1 MDSNDSSGGLVVL
14 AVDDEEPA
22 LEELAYL
29 LNEDVRVGVVL
40 KASDATDALRILNS
54 RQGVREAVTAGQPVG
69 AGRALNPMT
78 GARIAE
84 RSDIDVVFLD
94 IRMPGLDGLELARV
108 FSSMAVPPSVV
119 FVTAHD
125 DRAVDAYE
133 VGAVD
138 YLLKPLRSERLSAS
152 LDRIIAGRTAT
163 TGEALRDD
171 ANEDEVIPVEL
182 AGTTKL
188 VPRSAVRY
196 VEAQGDYARLHTA
209 DGSHLVRIPLS
220 VLEDRWRDAGFVRIH
235 RSFLVSLPL
244 VTELR
249 LSGSGYVVR
258 IGTGPECAELPVSRR
273 HTREL
278 KDRLVRATKQAW
290 SQR

>member
-1 MDSNDSSGGLVVL
+1 
-14 AVDDEEPA
+14 
-22 LEELAYL
+22 
-29 LNEDVRVGVVL
+29 
-40 KASDATDALRILNS
+40 
-54 RQGVREAVTAGQPVG
+54 
-69 AGRALNPMT
+69 
-78 GARIAE
+78 
-84 RSDIDVVFLD
+84 
-94 IRMPGLDGLELARV
+94 
-108 FSSMAVPPSVV
+108 MAQPPSVV

-138 YLLKPLRSERLSAS
+138 YLLKPVRTDRLAAS
-152 LDRIIAGRTAT
+152 IDRVLANRAVGTA
-163 TGEALRDD
+163 EPVRDESG
-171 ANEDEVIPVEL
+171 EDEVIPVEL

-196 VEAQGDYARLHTA
+196 VEAQGDYARLHTQE
-209 DGSHLVRIPLS
+209 GSHLVRIPLS
-220 VLEDRWRDAGFVRIH
+220 VLEDRWREAGFVRIH

-258 IGTGPECAELPVSRR
+258 VGSGPDCAELPVSRR

>member
-1 MDSNDSSGGLVVL
+1 VDSNDSSGGLVVL

-29 LNEDVRVGVVL
+29 LNEEPRVGVVL
-40 KASDATDALRILNS
+40 RASNATDALRVLNS
-54 RQGVREAVTAGQPVG
+54 RQGVREAQSAGQAVG
-69 AGRALNPMT
+69 RGMANPMT
-78 GARIAE
+78 GLRVAE
-84 RSDIDVVFLD
+84 RTDVEIVFLD

-108 FSSMAVPPSVV
+108 FSSMAVPPTVV

-133 VGAVD
+133 VGAAD
-138 YLLKPLRSERLSAS
+138 YLLKPLRAERLSAAI
-152 LDRIIAGRTAT
+152 DRILVRRTSGVT
-163 TGEALRDD
+163 EPVREE
-171 ANEDEVIPVEL
+171 NSEDEVIPVEL

-196 VEAQGDYARLHTA
+196 VEAQGDYARLHTQE
-209 DGSHLVRIPLS
+209 GSHLVRIPLS

-258 IGTGPECAELPVSRR
+258 VGNGPDCAELPVSRR